1 MPCKPTYE
9 ELLQKVK
16 ALEEEKRT
24 WIEDSAVESMDCQ
37 SRVIGSVGRHIDSLE
52 NDGSLGSIINIEE
65 LQAIMDDFHNL
76 TGMVT
81 AILDLKG
88 NVIEAT
94 GWQDICTK
102 FHRINPRT
110 AQSCTESD
118 LYLAKNIK
126 PGDYAEY
133 RCKNGLWD
141 VVTPLYIDN
150 KHMGNIYTGQFFY
163 DDDLVD
169 ENEFIQQA
177 ERYGFDKDA
186 YLDAFHRIPRYSRQA
201 IKHLMQ
207 FLVRFTSYIS
217 IVSYAK
223 LKLELEIRDRK
234 RAEEALVD
242 QKKRLDYIL
251 QGTNVGTWEWNVQ
264 TGETIFNER
273 WANIV
278 GYRLEEISPVSIET
292 WNQLCHPDDMQDS
305 IRLLKSCF
313 EGESEYY
320 HFECRMR
327 HKDGS
332 WVWVLDRGKVATW
345 TKDGKPEWMFG
356 THQDITERKRAENK
370 LQEGEEKFS
379 KAFRSAPL
387 LMTITN
393 IEDGRFLDVNDA
405 FVSRTGFSRNVA
417 IGSTATEIGFAKTE
431 DRKRMI
437 NILRT
442 QGRVRELELTLHRAD
457 GSSMTCLY
465 SSEIIEIHG
474 KKRLLSTAVD
484 ITKRKTA
491 EEKLRIMVEMLDTAP
506 NSIIVHDYD
515 GRFLYANRKT
525 FEIHGYDENEFMSLN
540 LRDIDLPESRSLIEK
555 RMREVNAKGETSFQ
569 VSHYRKDGT
578 TVPLEIFLKV
588 VNWADCPAMLS
599 IATDI
604 SDRIQAEMERER
616 LIHAIEQAGEVII
629 ITAKDGSIQY
639 VNPAFEKITGYS
651 REEVLGQ
658 NPRILKSGQ
667 HDEDFYTQLWN
678 TISNGMTW
686 SGRLVNRSK
695 DGALYTEEATIS
707 PVKDTAGTIV
717 SYVAV
722 KRDITHELAIKQQ
735 LHRAQKMESIGN
747 LAGGIAHDFNNI
759 LFPIIGL
766 SEILLEDLP
775 PGSGEW
781 ENAEEIFKAGKRGS
795 DLVKQILAFSR
806 QYEHKMMPTRIQNVL
821 KEVIKLSRSTI
832 PTYIGIKQDIQ
843 QDCGMVLADPSQIHQ
858 IGMNLITNAYHAL
871 ENTGGTISI
880 KLKQT
885 ATQAPESSEMNHRQN
900 AYAVL
905 SISDTGHGMSE
916 ELIDKIFDPYFTTK
930 EQGKGT
936 GLGLAVVYGIVKEHG
951 GDIKVHSEIGRGS
964 TFDIYFPLMEK
975 LSSTESTPEIG
986 TYPGGIERIL
996 LVDDEE
1002 TVANLEKQM
1011 LERMGYK
1018 VTSRLHS
1025 VEALEAFRARPS
1037 LFDLIITDMSMP
1049 NIPGDKLAKKIK
1061 SIRSDVPIII
1071 CTGFS
1076 QRIREENFKQMGI
1089 EGLLMKPIVK
1099 SELAKTVRK
1108 VLDEVKSIIQ
1118 D

>member
-1 MPCKPTYE
+1 MPRKPTYE

-16 ALEEEKRT
+16 ALEEEKRA

-37 SRVIGSVGRHIDSLE
+37 SADIGLVGRHIDSLE

-442 QGRVRELELTLHRAD
+442 QG
-457 GSSMTCLY
+457 
-465 SSEIIEIHG
+465 
-474 KKRLLSTAVD
+474 
-484 ITKRKTA
+484 
-491 EEKLRIMVEMLDTAP
+491 
-506 NSIIVHDYD
+506 
-515 GRFLYANRKT
+515 
-525 FEIHGYDENEFMSLN
+525 
-540 LRDIDLPESRSLIEK
+540 
-555 RMREVNAKGETSFQ
+555 
-569 VSHYRKDGT
+569 
-578 TVPLEIFLKV
+578 
-588 VNWADCPAMLS
+588 
-599 IATDI
+599 
-604 SDRIQAEMERER
+604 
-616 LIHAIEQAGEVII
+616 
-629 ITAKDGSIQY
+629 
-639 VNPAFEKITGYS
+639 
-651 REEVLGQ
+651 
-658 NPRILKSGQ
+658 
-667 HDEDFYTQLWN
+667 
-678 TISNGMTW
+678 
-686 SGRLVNRSK
+686 
-695 DGALYTEEATIS
+695 
-707 PVKDTAGTIV
+707 
-717 SYVAV
+717 
-722 KRDITHELAIKQQ
+722 
-735 LHRAQKMESIGN
+735 
-747 LAGGIAHDFNNI
+747 
-759 LFPIIGL
+759 
-766 SEILLEDLP
+766 
-775 PGSGEW
+775 
-781 ENAEEIFKAGKRGS
+781 
-795 DLVKQILAFSR
+795 
-806 QYEHKMMPTRIQNVL
+806 
-821 KEVIKLSRSTI
+821 
-832 PTYIGIKQDIQ
+832 
-843 QDCGMVLADPSQIHQ
+843 
-858 IGMNLITNAYHAL
+858 
-871 ENTGGTISI
+871 
-880 KLKQT
+880 
-885 ATQAPESSEMNHRQN
+885 
-900 AYAVL
+900 
-905 SISDTGHGMSE
+905 
-916 ELIDKIFDPYFTTK
+916 
-930 EQGKGT
+930 
-936 GLGLAVVYGIVKEHG
+936 
-951 GDIKVHSEIGRGS
+951 
-964 TFDIYFPLMEK
+964 
-975 LSSTESTPEIG
+975 
-986 TYPGGIERIL
+986 
-996 LVDDEE
+996 
-1002 TVANLEKQM
+1002 
-1011 LERMGYK
+1011 
-1018 VTSRLHS
+1018 
-1025 VEALEAFRARPS
+1025 
-1037 LFDLIITDMSMP
+1037 
-1049 NIPGDKLAKKIK
+1049 
-1061 SIRSDVPIII
+1061 
-1071 CTGFS
+1071 
-1076 QRIREENFKQMGI
+1076 
-1089 EGLLMKPIVK
+1089 
-1099 SELAKTVRK
+1099 
-1108 VLDEVKSIIQ
+1108 
-1118 D
+1118 